1 MAQSSPSAVDWEGGV
16 TNAWNSVATFV
27 PKAIAFLVIL
37 LVGWLVAKALAKVA
51 DAVLERVGF
60 DRAVERGGVKQAL
73 AKSKYDASDIVAK
86 LVYYFVFL
94 TALVM
99 AFNVFGPNPISTL
112 LAGVI
117 AFLPKLAVAILIVV
131 VAAAIAKAV
140 KDLVGGALGGL
151 SYGNTLATI
160 ASVFIL
166 GIGIIAALNQ
176 IGVATAVTTPILVTV
191 LATIGGILVVGVG
204 GGLIKPMQQRWDRW
218 LYNAEQEAPRVRQ
231 EAQRNAPMLKEQAQ
245 QRAMDLR
252 EPSDQQPGA
261 RRL

>member
-1 MAQSSPSAVDWEGGV
+1 
-16 TNAWNSVATFV
+16 
-27 PKAIAFLVIL
+27 
-37 LVGWLVAKALAKVA
+37 
-51 DAVLERVGF
+51 
-60 DRAVERGGVKQAL
+60 
-73 AKSKYDASDIVAK
+73 
-86 LVYYFVFL
+86 
-94 TALVM
+94 M

-166 GIGIIAALNQ
+166 GIGIVAALNQ

-204 GGLIKPMQQRWDRW
+204 GGLIKPMQQRWERW
-218 LYNAEQEAPRVRQ
+218 LDTAERETATVRAEVARASAGGRHSASPTNLPPVVPTGLREDLGQAPP
-231 EAQRNAPMLKEQAQ
+231 AYGDPGA
-245 QRAMDLR
+245 DLR
-252 EPSDQQPGA
+252 DPSDA
-261 RRL
+261 RPDAYGDRPDEGYRSGL